1 MTHTRREIA
10 AILVAAF
17 VCWMNAAPA
26 QALPGGLPECL
37 DGLNVCQADLG
48 ACTTSLNASTAS
60 LAGCTTSLNACD
72 GGLGTCTTSLNACDA
87 SLGTCTTNLTARDAS
102 LGTCTSNLT
111 ACDASLGTCTS
122 NSTALTAELA
132 TCNTTLTACDTDL
145 GSCRTDLSACRTDL
159 GTCAADLSACR
170 AAPAAAAE
178 QFPASGQTT
187 CWNSFGAVIACAGT
201 GQDGD
206 VRAGGTLAYTDN
218 GDGTITDN
226 NTNLV
231 WEKKSADGSIHDVNA
246 FYSWDEAFTVHVAQ
260 LNAGTFAGHNDWRV
274 PNVKELQSIVDY
286 ERAGL
291 TVSSAFDSNC
301 TSGATVLTG
310 SCTAAGHYWTSTTAA
325 PAPGFAWTVHFSDL
339 SGKLYKGFVLRVRAV
354 RGGL

>member
-1 MTHTRREIA
+1 MTHTRRELA
-10 AILVAAF
+10 AILVVAF
-17 VCWMNAAPA
+17 TCWMNAAPA

-37 DGLNVCQADLG
+37 DQLTICQADLG
-48 ACTTSLNASTAS
+48 TCTTSLDASRVS
-60 LAGCTTSLNACD
+60 LAGCTTSLN
-72 GGLGTCTTSLNACDA
+72 TCDA
-87 SLGTCTTNLTARDAS
+87 SLGTCTTNL
-102 LGTCTSNLT
+102 N
-111 ACDASLGTCTS
+111 ACDANWTTCTG
-122 NSTALTAELA
+122 NLAALTAELA
-132 TCNTTLTACDTDL
+132 TCNTTLTTRDGDL
-145 GSCRTDLSACRTDL
+145 GSCRTDLSACRADL

-170 AAPAAAAE
+170 AAPPAAAE

-187 CWNSFGAVIACAGT
+187 CWDGLGAVIGCSGT

-206 VRAGGTLAYTDN
+206 ARAGGTLAYTDN

-231 WEKKSADGSIHDVNA
+231 WEKKSADGSIHDVNV

-260 LNAGTFAGHNDWRV
+260 LNAAAFAGHNDWRV

-286 ERAGL
+286 ERTGL
-291 TVSSAFDSNC
+291 ALSSAFNSNC

-339 SGKLYKGFVLRVRAV
+339 SGKLYKSFVLRVRAV